1 MTILPFP
8 TPTADDC
15 REAQVIFARSPL
27 EAAIDFGNLPPL
39 TLAEIEG
46 GELLAQFH
54 NPHLREPAL
63 QRAEEWSRS

>member
-8 TPTADDC
+8 MPDADDC
-15 REAQVIFARSPL
+15 REAQVIFTRSPL

-46 GELLAQFH
+46 GDLLAQF
-54 NPHLREPAL
+54 NTPLGREQALLRA
-63 QRAEEWSRS
+63 QEWSRS

>member
-8 TPTADDC
+8 APTEAEC

-27 EAAIDFGNLPPL
+27 EAAIDFGSLPPL

-54 NPHLREPAL
+54 SPHLRRAAL
-63 QRAEEWSRS
+63 QRAEEWSKS